1 MTTIF
6 HKFAT
11 GELRPDTVRYEDAEM
26 LAFDDIHPKAP
37 VHVLII
43 PKKEIVSL
51 ADMEMGDEQIVA
63 RMIWC
68 AKLLAEELG
77 VAEGGY
83 RVSFNVREGGGQV
96 IPYLHLHLLGANS
109 LAGSGQSR

>member
-1 MTTIF
+1 METTIF

-11 GELRPDTVRYEDAEM
+11 GELRPDTVRYEDDEM
-26 LAFDDIHPKAP
+26 IAFDDIRPSAA

-43 PKKEIVSL
+43 PKKEIISV
-51 ADMEMGDEQIVA
+51 ADMEPGDELIVGKLVY
-63 RMIWC
+63 R

-77 VAEGGY
+77 IDHPGY

-96 IPYLHLHLLGANS
+96 IPYLHLHLMGGPHPWRDL
-109 LAGSGQSR
+109 Q

>member
-1 MTTIF
+1 MSTIF

-11 GELRPDTVRYEDAEM
+11 GELRPDTVRYEDDQM

-43 PKKEIVSL
+43 PKKEIVSI
-51 ADMEMGDEQIVA
+51 AEMSEEDAHLVA
-63 RMIWC
+63 SLIWR

-77 VAEGGY
+77 IAEGGY
-83 RVSFNVREGGGQV
+83 KIGFNVGAGGGQE
-96 IPYLHLHLLGANS
+96 IPYLHLHLTGAK
-109 LAGSGQSR
+109 